1 MGTHHFDII
10 VVGGGHAGCEAAHA
24 AAKMGAHTLLLTH
37 NLDTLG
43 QMSCNPAI
51 GGLGKGHLVREIDAL
66 GGMMGLLA
74 DRAGIH
80 FRILNRSKGPAV
92 RGPRAQMDKLDYR
105 RETRAAL
112 DATPNL
118 VIRQG
123 EATSLIIEGD
133 RVCGVMTDW
142 GYFCRASAVVLTT
155 GTFLRGLAHIGERTF
170 PAGRLGDAPSIT
182 LSDSLRDLGLT
193 LFRLKTGTPPRLDG
207 RSIDWSRL
215 EAQPG
220 ENPPVP
226 FSHMTEVIQRPQVVC
241 HIAFTNAQTH
251 EHITSNLHRAPLYS
265 GQIKGIGPR
274 YCPSIEDKVV
284 RFKERDRHQIF
295 LEPEGWRTQEIYP
308 NGISTSLPI
317 DIQYAMVRSIEGLE
331 NAVILR
337 PGYAIEYDMVD
348 PTQLD
353 DSLAVKGVKGLYLA
367 GQINGTTG
375 YEEAAGQGLVA
386 GIQAVRYHRNE
397 VPIGFDRSVSYLGV
411 MIDDLVTKGVDEPYR
426 MFTSRA
432 EFRLLLRT
440 DNADARLTPLG
451 REIGL
456 VDDERWVR
464 FSRKQTCLEG
474 LREMLHTIRI
484 HAHESGLADGRDR
497 KSGWEWL
504 RGEEMKSER
513 IFELAGLS
521 DVLDE
526 NREIL
531 ATEAS
536 YAGYLSRQEEEIKRF
551 RKSESIRI
559 PEDLDWM
566 LVTGLSTELKLKW
579 MKIRPRTLGQA
590 YRVPGATPAAI
601 SVLMI
606 HLGRIGTSTSR
617 NGNNDPAE

>member
-1 MGTHHFDII
+1 MLGTHRFDII

-24 AAKMGAHTLLLTH
+24 AASMGAHTLLLTH

-66 GGMMGLLA
+66 GGLMGLLA

-118 VIRQG
+118 TIRQG
-123 EATSLIIEGD
+123 EAISLLIEGD

-142 GYFCRASAVVLTT
+142 GYPCRASAVVLTT

-170 PAGRLGDAPSIT
+170 PAGRLGDAPSMT
-182 LSDSLRDLGLT
+182 LSDSLRELGLI
-193 LFRLKTGTPPRLDG
+193 LHRLKTGTPPRLDG
-207 RSIDWSRL
+207 RSIDWSHL
-215 EAQPG
+215 EPQPG
-220 ENPPVP
+220 ETPPVP
-226 FSHMTEVIQRPQVVC
+226 FSHVTKEICRPQVVC
-241 HIAFTNAQTH
+241 HIAFTNEKTH
-251 EHITSNLHRAPLYS
+251 ELITGNLHRAPLYS

-317 DIQYAMVRSIEGLE
+317 DIQHDLVRSMEGLE
-331 NAVILR
+331 RAVIIR

-353 DSLAVKGVKGLYLA
+353 DALAVKGVKGLYLA

-375 YEEAAGQGLVA
+375 YEEAAGQGLIA
-386 GIQAVRYHRNE
+386 GIQATRFHQNRA
-397 VPIGFDRSVSYLGV
+397 PIRFDRSESYLGV

-440 DNADARLTPLG
+440 DNADTRLTPLG

-456 VDDERWVR
+456 VDNSRWQT
-464 FSRKQTCLEG
+464 FIAKQELLESTRTR
-474 LREMLHTIRI
+474 LQATRI
-484 HAHESGLADGRDR
+484 HAQETGLADGRDR
-497 KSGWEWL
+497 KSAWEWL
-504 RGEEMKSER
+504 RGEELSSQR
-513 IFELAGLS
+513 IFELAGLEGIP
-521 DVLDE
+521 DEIRDTLD
-526 NREIL
+526 
-531 ATEAS
+531 TEAS
-536 YAGYLSRQEEEIKRF
+536 YAGYLTRQQDEIHRF

-566 LVTGLSTELKLKW
+566 GIPGLSTELRLKW

-590 YRVPGATPAAI
+590 YRIPGSTPAAI

-606 HLGRIGTSTSR
+606 HLKSGVKYS
-617 NGNNDPAE
+617 